1 MKTGCSSAQQSV
13 DCFTER
19 HPAIQHGGISQ
30 ATPRNRGRTW
40 EILVIFS
47 RHSSQWSA
55 KCRAAL
61 LISNRQSPGKHNS
74 LGPELL
80 PALLTATSSRAN
92 NASVHMEVL
101 PCHFLQVKKGT
112 PPVRHTSGCHYN
124 SAIGGR
130 IQFLYQCSFM
140 KEPWIATRLK
150 PRPV

>member
-1 MKTGCSSAQQSV
+1 MTLLGPGPTFCICSTNFLRSPKAIHLRRSAHEDRLLISTAV

-19 HPAIQHGGISQ
+19 HPAIQHEGISQ
-30 ATPRNRGRTW
+30 ATPKSRRTW

-47 RHSSQWSA
+47 RHSP
-55 KCRAAL
+55 
-61 LISNRQSPGKHNS
+61 LISVRRSPGKHDS

-92 NASVHMEVL
+92 NASVHVEVL

-130 IQFLYQCSFM
+130 IRFL
-140 KEPWIATRLK
+140 
-150 PRPV
+150 